1 MKDRNPKRK
10 VPKRLKVLFKR
21 KSLPK
26 RTLTMNPFQSESQR
40 RYLWANRPDIAERW
54 AHEYPSS
61 KGTGKERL
69 PKYKKQSTKNSFNA
83 TVTNKRKPNPLR
95 IDPTRTATIRRQ
107 FIASLKRQFA
117 RLKVAI
123 MNKIVKEDA
132 LDLTTL
138 FSVTTHNKAWKFYTS
153 PEKIE
158 AFQEWLSQQLGD
170 TVTGKSQEVLW
181 KAYIQSGYMKGVARS
196 FDDTR
201 GNATKALADTQDKMD
216 FYNGSREEFLR
227 SSFSQ
232 PVAVEKV
239 QLLAGRSFDD
249 LENITDDMSTRMSR
263 VLVDG
268 LVEGN
273 SPREVGKAL
282 SSEVDLGLS
291 RSTSIART
299 EIIRAHAE
307 GQLDSLERMG
317 IKEVGVMVELSS
329 AGDDSVC
336 EECASMNGTIMD
348 IDDAHGLIPVHPNC
362 RCAFIPYIPDTEDED
377 SNEEE
382 DSDKEDSDVA
392 E

>member
-10 VPKRLKVLFKR
+10 VPKRLTKR
-21 KSLPK
+21 KPLPK

-40 RYLWANRPDIAERW
+40 RYLWANRPDIAEKW
-54 AHEYPSS
+54 AHEYPGQ
-61 KGTGKERL
+61 KGL
-69 PKYKKQSTKNSFNA
+69 QKYKKKPT
-83 TVTNKRKPNPLR
+83 TNRRKPNPLR

-138 FSVTTHNKAWKFYTS
+138 FSVTTHNKAWKFHTS

-158 AFQEWLSQQLGD
+158 AFQKWLSQQLGD

-181 KAYIQSGYMKGVARS
+181 KAYIQSGYMKGIARS

-201 GNATKALADTQDKMD
+201 GNTTKALADTRDKMD
-216 FYNGSREEFLR
+216 FYNGIREEFLR

-273 SPREVGKAL
+273 SPREVGRAL

-291 RSTSIART
+291 RSTAIART

-317 IKEVGVMVELSS
+317 IKEVGVMVEWST

-336 EECASMNGTIMD
+336 EECASMEGTIMD

-362 RCAFIPYIPDTEDED
+362 RCAFIPYIPDTDEED
-377 SNEEE
+377 SNEEDASY
-382 DSDKEDSDVA
+382 DSSDSDVA